1 MKTRTISI
9 LLVLSLTVGV
19 FYACKKD
26 QEQTTQTVSKL
37 SDSQVAEMIGSFKTR
52 GESNF

>member
-26 QEQTTQTVSKL
+26 MVNSESDGHDQKTTEDAKFI
-37 SDSQVAEMIGSFKTR
+37 VA
-52 GESNF
+52 